1 MCLCFCETQK
11 RFFVA
16 HSKRATFTVE
26 SATYNTEV
34 MALQNGTEV
43 ATGSQEI
50 TCYDVISAGGNAEAP
65 TFKTKYKAIGS
76 ANQEIGF
83 VYILNA
89 DGTYGRQ
96 FKQVATLNQTA
107 ADEFTYD
114 SQTRAITF
122 NNKDGANN
130 PTFTDKIVCAYTYK
144 TADNAQRI
152 ELRTDTVPA
161 VALVTAY
168 GIAKEVCS
176 GDLFP
181 CVLEGRAQIDGN
193 YTFELTADGDP
204 VVQNVSMEFVRGC
217 LEDKLYDFTVY
228 TEDEAE

>member
-1 MCLCFCETQK
+1 MGKGNVYVSGGF
-11 RFFVA
+11 A
-16 HSKRATFTVE
+16 HSKRSSFTVE

-50 TCYDVISAGGNAEAP
+50 TCYDVISAGGSAEAP
-65 TFKTKYKAIGS
+65 TFNTKYKAVGTK
-76 ANQEIGF
+76 NEEIGF

-89 DGTYGRQ
+89 DGTCGRQ
-96 FKQVATLNQTA
+96 FKQVTVLAGN

-114 SQTRAITF
+114 SSTKLITF
-122 NNKDGANN
+122 AEGNAENN
-130 PTFTDKIVCAYTYK
+130 PTFTDKIVCAYTRK
-144 TADNAQRI
+144 TADTAQRI
-152 ELRTDTVPA
+152 ELRTDTIPA

-168 GIAKEVCS
+168 GIAKDVCS

-204 VVQNVSMEFVRGC
+204 VVQNVSMEFIRGC
-217 LEDKLYDFTVY
+217 LEDKLNDFTVY
-228 TEDEAE
+228 TDDEAE

>member
-1 MCLCFCETQK
+1 
-11 RFFVA
+11 
-16 HSKRATFTVE
+16 
-26 SATYNTEV
+26 

-50 TCYDVISAGGNAEAP
+50 TCYDVISAGGNTETP
-65 TFKTKYKAIGS
+65 TFKTKYKAIGH

-96 FKQVATLNQTA
+96 FKQVVTPNQTA

-122 NNKDGANN
+122 NNKNGANN
-130 PTFTDKIVCAYTYK
+130 PTLTDKIVCAYTYK

-161 VALVTAY
+161 VALVAAY
-168 GIAKEVCS
+168 GIAKDVCS